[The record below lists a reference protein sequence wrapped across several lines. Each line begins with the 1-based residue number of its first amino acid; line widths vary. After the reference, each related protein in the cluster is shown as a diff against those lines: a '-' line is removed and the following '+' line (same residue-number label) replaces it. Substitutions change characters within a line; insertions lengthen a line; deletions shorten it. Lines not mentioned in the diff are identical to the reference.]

1 MIDSTYILSSG
12 AVISKE
18 RNLRQDHQV
27 KGSGLLTN
35 SVHETDKFGMILLV
49 GDMQQVPTGAI
60 MMRYLL

>member
-1 MIDSTYILSSG
+1 MNDSKYILSSG

-18 RNLRQDHQV
+18 RNLRQDLQV

-35 SVHETDKFGMILLV
+35 SVHETDQFGMILLV